1 MYELDV
7 NEKLILI
14 KFGQNEYSGMNE
26 YLNAL
31 MSKK

>member
-1 MYELDV
+1 MFELDI
-7 NEKLILI
+7 NEKLVLI
-14 KFGQNEYSGMNE
+14 KFWQNEYSGMNE

>member
-1 MYELDV
+1 MFELDI
-7 NEKLILI
+7 NQKLVLI

-26 YLNAL
+26 YLTAM